1 MYCKQR
7 EAPKNGVWQR
17 YGHGWREECLKY
29 AWTLSG
35 CSPAKPVSLC
45 LSASASPLSLP
56 LPLPIP
62 SLLPSPHPHPIF
74 SCFSHRFPFP
84 TWFHSCFPSSFPN
97 YLISF
102 LFPLLSR
109 ALRLL
114 LSLYVRTIHNSFPT
128 AYPLPSFLSV
138 FCPLAAP
145 LICRSGW
152 LLTTLAAQDGRD
164 PPQAC
169 HRRRWCLRQDLSAD
183 VSLLCYRPSIS
194 PSAVRS

>member
-1 MYCKQR
+1 MYCKPR

-17 YGHGWREECLKY
+17 YGHGWGEECLKY

-35 CSPAKPVSLC
+35 CSPAKPDSLC
-45 LSASASPLSLP
+45 LSLRLRLLSLP

-84 TWFHSCFPSSFPN
+84 TWFHSCFPSSFPDC
-97 YLISF
+97 LISF

-114 LSLYVRTIHNSFPT
+114 LSLYVRTIHSHSLSPPIFPLCFLPSR
-128 AYPLPSFLSV
+128 YPLDLPFWLV
-138 FCPLAAP
+138 ADDP
-145 LICRSGW
+145 CRSRW
-152 LLTTLAAQDGRD
+152 PRSAAS
-164 PPQAC
+164 
-169 HRRRWCLRQDLSAD
+169 LS
-183 VSLLCYRPSIS
+183 S
-194 PSAVRS
+194 